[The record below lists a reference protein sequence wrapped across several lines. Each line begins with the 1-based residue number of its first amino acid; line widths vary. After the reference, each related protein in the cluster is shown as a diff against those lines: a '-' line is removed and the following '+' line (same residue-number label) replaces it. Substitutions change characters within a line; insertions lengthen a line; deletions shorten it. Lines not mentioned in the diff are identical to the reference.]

1 MERLF
6 EGCNVTFFRG
16 VTCLFF
22 RIRLYLICRRIL
34 LYFRTLRRYNCL
46 WIDDSKRLHPI
57 ILQYTTDCTVK
68 DGQTEGNM
76 WSFTRRF
83 TVFCGMAGLRQYQV
97 NFLPVA
103 CAVFYH
109 TLLNIYV
116 SFKFCRLCFLSHK
129 SEAVID
135 LL

>member
-97 NFLPVA
+97 TFLPVA
-103 CAVFYH
+103 FAVGNH
-109 TLLNIYV
+109 ALPDVHV
-116 SFKFCRLCFLSHK
+116 SFKFGSLCLLPDK
-129 SEAVID
+129 TKTVID